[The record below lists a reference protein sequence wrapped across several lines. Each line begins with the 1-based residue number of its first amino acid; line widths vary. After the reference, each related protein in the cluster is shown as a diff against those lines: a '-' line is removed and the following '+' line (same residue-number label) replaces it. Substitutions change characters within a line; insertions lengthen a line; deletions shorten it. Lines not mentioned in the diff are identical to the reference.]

1 MSPRSGANL
10 HPQVA
15 LVAGSDSAGRAR
27 LNFPQFN
34 VPAITAR
41 VCKHVGPLSADD
53 EVLVVFMNGD
63 PNYPIVVGRF

>member
-1 MSPRSGANL
+1 MAPRSGSNL

-15 LVAGSDSAGRAR
+15 LVAGSDSTGRAR
-27 LNFPQFN
+27 ITFPQFN
-34 VPAITAR
+34 VAGAVAR
-41 VCKHVGPLSADD
+41 VCKHVGPLSTDD